1 MSMVPP
7 TPGVGRPTGSPGIPV
22 RNSSKGENSALSEI
36 ADSLGKTTFV
46 NGLPGAAKVKLGDET
61 KVDPGD
67 AVRVVLCPGPEVKKP
82 DCAGALVWLVL
93 IRPGSWRDPVPMPEP
108 ACEVCP
114 AAMMPK
120 ALELWARTL
129 ETIQSK
135 ATTKTPRALKQ
146 EGKRR

>member
-46 NGLPGAAKVKLGDET
+46 NGFPGAAKGKLGDET
-61 KVDPGD
+61 RVDPGD
-67 AVRVVLCPGPEVKKP
+67 VVRVVPCPGPEVKKP

-108 ACEVCP
+108 ACEGW
-114 AAMMPK
+114 AAARVPE
-120 ALELWARTL
+120 ALGLLARTL
-129 ETIQSK
+129 
-135 ATTKTPRALKQ
+135 A
-146 EGKRR
+146 